1 MPHPHGLG
9 GKSNFS
15 VGVVTRVSL
24 TGGGDYQVA
33 TWRANTID
41 PIGLAYKLNHL
52 GLYYN
57 TALMSVECNR
67 YDICLGTMRFQLG
80 YPNCY
85 RWKHLDSMNIM
96 SNKLGWWTNLSSR
109 PRLWQTFKRWL
120 QQELYFVRSRN
131 LAEEMK
137 NFVKD
142 DEDDYSAG
150 GDKEEKDD
158 ELMAA
163 MISLYTAHES
173 DWNDS
178 LGMITAKQELTKEAA
193 KYHLH
198 CANCGN
204 LWWQNTIEEATIDP
218 THFKPELDAN
228 KRVAE
233 SGGLKCPSCNNRRIE
248 ITRNRDGATIPT
260 DADEAYKEA
269 SAEFWS
275 PEGEWDRQQLE
286 YDYQN

>member
-1 MPHPHGLG
+1 
-9 GKSNFS
+9 
-15 VGVVTRVSL
+15 
-24 TGGGDYQVA
+24 
-33 TWRANTID
+33 
-41 PIGLAYKLNHL
+41 
-52 GLYYN
+52 
-57 TALMSVECNR
+57 
-67 YDICLGTMRFQLG
+67 
-80 YPNCY
+80 
-85 RWKHLDSMNIM
+85 
-96 SNKLGWWTNLSSR
+96 
-109 PRLWQTFKRWL
+109 
-120 QQELYFVRSRN
+120 
-131 LAEEMK
+131 MK